1 MDLNEMLTHL
11 YDLDRSEL
19 RRLAAEALLISDGPD
34 APENIISQ
42 DPGTSVEVYLIGL
55 RTSKA
60 TDPNNPNNPSLTRVD
75 FDLTV
80 NLEN

>member
-1 MDLNEMLTHL
+1 MFDEILEML
-11 YDLDRSEL
+11 YNLDRHEL

-34 APENIISQ
+34 APENIIMQ
-42 DPGTSVEVYLIGL
+42 DPGTSVEVYLMGL
-55 RTSKA
+55 RTSK
-60 TDPNNPNNPSLTRVD
+60 DPNNPLTRVD